1 MMTSERSGLRIVAI
15 LTLLM
20 GLVWYGLGYKVG
32 VSRVRASDE
41 WANSLRRAP
50 VITAASQLDD
60 TLVGRRVL
68 VQGTIASDNPATE
81 YVGADDMRRQFVI
94 YSSTRLHYGTP
105 DRAGVTYSRAVTEE
119 TVTPPVAVQI
129 TGGTARVANSGY
141 QTEGPSGAFVK
152 PEPDLYVGGFAV
164 GEEILV
170 DGTVIQSGAALVIE
184 ATTVSAESIDTYM
197 SAHSDQRGRGIY
209 ILIGQTLAGIGTL
222 CVVVATILGT
232 IAASSAQRARRE
244 FADEVARVARQSSR

>member
-1 MMTSERSGLRIVAI
+1 MVTGERPGLRIVA
-15 LTLLM
+15 LLALLM
-20 GLVWYGLGYKVG
+20 GLAWYGLGYKLG
-32 VSRVRASDE
+32 VSSVRASDE
-41 WANSLRRAP
+41 RANSLRRAP
-50 VITAASQLDD
+50 VITAAAQLDD

-68 VQGTIASDNPATE
+68 VQGTIARDNPATA
-81 YVGADDMRRQFVI
+81 YVGADGMRRQFVI

-105 DRAGVTYSRAVTEE
+105 DRAGVTSSRAVTEE

-141 QTEGPSGAFVK
+141 RTEGPSGAFVK

-170 DGTVIQSGAALVIE
+170 DGTVTRSGAALVIE
-184 ATTVSAESIDTYM
+184 ATTISAESRDFYV
-197 SAHSDQRGRGIY
+197 SAHSDQRGRGLS

-222 CVVVATILGT
+222 CVVVAAILGT
-232 IAASSAQRARRE
+232 IAASRVGVRAERRGRPP
-244 FADEVARVARQSSR
+244 AR